1 MFDHNNIMREVLDYL
16 DSYAEDFD
24 LDGIMNDLWKI
35 EPDIQSIDDMDN
47 GDFIEILYR
56 NDLTGNHVIM

>member
-1 MFDHNNIMREVLDYL
+1 MFDYRKIEQEVLDYL
-16 DSYAEDFD
+16 DSYAGDFD
-24 LDGIMNDLWKI
+24 LNGIMNDLWKI

-47 GDFIEILYR
+47 GYFIEILYR

>member
-1 MFDHNNIMREVLDYL
+1 MFDYNNIKRQVLDYL

>member
-1 MFDHNNIMREVLDYL
+1 MFDYNNIKRQVLDYL

-47 GDFIEILYR
+47 GDFIEILYH